1 MGKFEGCGA
10 TPYFYLEVFSLF
22 LGVVGGKAPCQKIK
36 FLIQSVV
43 DTQKHQGGLWFL
55 YQKPPVC

>member
-22 LGVVGGKAPCQKIK
+22 LGVVGGNPLPKLKI
-36 FLIQSVV
+36 FYYNQ
-43 DTQKHQGGLWFL
+43 
-55 YQKPPVC
+55 